1 MTMIKQ
7 SKDVKN
13 KQRIFGEGSKKYF
26 RPQTKEGLIEI
37 LEDYEKDFTIIAGG
51 TDLLVANYDKL
62 HEIDDWLDLNWIDDF
77 KEIKI
82 YDDKVEIGSM
92 VTHERLY
99 KLDKIKELFPVLQK
113 AASDVG
119 SPQIRSRGTIG
130 GNIVTSSPAGD
141 LLPPLMVYD
150 AKMKI
155 ISKEGERTVDIN
167 DFFTGPK
174 KNVLNKGEILEKII
188 LPLKKDKQ
196 KGVWIKVGKRKALVI
211 SSISLALNL
220 VFEDETTIKDSK
232 LCIGS
237 AAPVPLRITKAEE
250 YLNNKNINKVELEKL
265 GRIVAEEIKPIDDIR
280 GTAKYR
286 RQTINNITQSA
297 FREVINS

>member
-1 MTMIKQ
+1 MKKQ
-7 SKDVKN
+7 SKNANNRPKTS
-13 KQRIFGEGSKKYF
+13 GEDFNSYF
-26 RPQTKEGLIEI
+26 RPQTKEGLMQV
-37 LEDYEKDFTIIAGG
+37 LRDYEDTLTVIAGG
-51 TDLLVANYDKL
+51 TDLLVEHYNNLYKVDR
-62 HEIDDWLDLNWIDDF
+62 WLDLNWVSEF

-167 DFFTGPK
+167 KFFTGPK

-188 LPLKKDKQ
+188 LPLNDDNQ

-211 SSISLALNL
+211 SSISIALNL
-220 VFEDETTIKDSK
+220 VFEDERSIKDSK
-232 LCIGS
+232 ICIGS

-250 YLNNKNINKVELEKL
+250 YLNNKEVKKVDPEKL
-265 GRIVAEEIKPIDDIR
+265 GKIVAEEIKPIDDIR

>member
-1 MTMIKQ
+1 MIKQ

-13 KQRIFGEGSKKYF
+13 KQKIFGEGSKKYF

-37 LEDYEKDFTIIAGG
+37 LKDYEKDFTIIAGG
-51 TDLLVANYDKL
+51 TDLLVANFDKL
-62 HEIDDWLDLNWIDDF
+62 HEIDDWLDLNWLNDF

-167 DFFTGPK
+167 EFFTGPK

-188 LPLKKDKQ
+188 LPLNDDNQ

-220 VFEDETTIKDSK
+220 VFEDERSIKDSK
-232 LCIGS
+232 ICIGS
-237 AAPVPLRITKAEE
+237 AAPVPLRITKAED
-250 YLNNKNINKVELEKL
+250 YLNNKEVKKVDPEKL
-265 GRIVAEEIKPIDDIR
+265 GKIVAEEIKPIDDIR

-297 FREVINS
+297 FREVLNS

>member
-1 MTMIKQ
+1 MKKQ
-7 SKDVKN
+7 SKDVKS
-13 KQRIFGEGSKKYF
+13 KQKIFGEGSKNYF

-37 LEDYEKDFTIIAGG
+37 LEDFDKDFTIIAGG
-51 TDLLVANYDKL
+51 TDLLVANFEKL
-62 HEIDDWLDLNWIDDF
+62 HEIDDWLDLNWLNDF

-82 YDDKVEIGSM
+82 YDEKVEIGSM

-99 KLDKIKELFPVLQK
+99 KLEKIKELFPVLQK

-155 ISKEGERTVDIN
+155 ISKDGERIVDIN

-174 KNVLNKGEILEKII
+174 KNILNKGEILEKVI

-196 KGVWIKVGKRKALVI
+196 KGSWKKVGKRKALVI

-220 VFEDETTIKDSK
+220 VFEDDSTIKESK

>member
-1 MTMIKQ
+1 MIKQ